1 MNVTLTRNS
10 NLLCFTK
17 VNGMVG
23 SIVRAINVAPGM
35 IECEPM
41 IVQKTSEV
49 FVGAAETLDAVL
61 DKYR

>member
-1 MNVTLTRNS
+1 
-10 NLLCFTK
+10 
-17 VNGMVG
+17 MVG